1 MIKHKMQQDLNLPLA
16 QSLANALNTQ
26 FGHVPLIRMFTSKS
40 SMQKMNKIHWRALD
54 GLQWLE

>member
-1 MIKHKMQQDLNLPLA
+1 MIKHKMQQDLNLPLV

-40 SMQKMNKIHWRALD
+40 SMQKMNKIH
-54 GLQWLE
+54 